1 MVLSMEGG
9 TAAAAAAV
17 LLALCISCLLLFFR
31 RTGPGGA
38 GRLPPGPRPLPIV
51 GNLFH
56 LNAKNMVK
64 SLLALS
70 KRYGSVYTIYLC
82 SQPVVVLCGYQAMKE
97 ALVDQGEEFSGRGDM
112 PILFSFT
119 QGNGIV
125 LSQGEK
131 WKALRHFALQ
141 KLRNFGM
148 GKRSIEERIQEE
160 AQCLV
165 EELAKTKAPLDP
177 SNLINLAISNVICSI
192 VFGDRFHYEDEEILT
207 LVGLLRENFE
217 IMSSPY
223 VQMYNIFPRIMDY
236 LPGSHNNMFSN
247 LEKLR
252 LFILEL
258 VKKHQ
263 ATLDPNCPRDFVDS
277 FLLKMQQEKGN
288 ACSYFHMDSL
298 VMSTHN
304 LFFAGTETVSTTLRY
319 GILVLMKYPEIA
331 AKVQDEIGRV
341 IGSHRSP
348 TMADRGQM
356 PYTDAVIHEIQRF
369 IDVAPLGAP
378 HAVIRDTNFRGYL
391 LPKGTNIITFL
402 YSVHKDP
409 TQFKNPEMFDPTNF
423 LDEKGEFRR
432 RDGFMPFSAGKRVCL
447 GESLARV
454 EMFLFFTTLL
464 QRFAFQPTCP
474 PEQLDLSPI
483 ATGIGNIP
491 PLYKFYAI
499 PR

>member
-1 MVLSMEGG
+1 MDLLSVSVLLLLC
-9 TAAAAAAV
+9 V
-17 LLALCISCLLLFFR
+17 CCILLALTWGRKEGRGL
-31 RTGPGGA
+31 
-38 GRLPPGPRPLPIV
+38 RLPPGPTPLPIL
-51 GNLFH
+51 GNFFQLDR
-56 LNAKNMVK
+56 KDIVK
-64 SLLALS
+64 SLVKMS
-70 KRYGSVYTIYLC
+70 EVYGPVFTVYLGLRR
-82 SQPVVVLCGYQAMKE
+82 VVVLCSYKVVKE
-97 ALVDQGEEFSGRGDM
+97 ALVDQAEEFSGRGQI
-112 PILFSFT
+112 PSFSKEFNEH
-119 QGNGIV
+119 GVVFAHGDRWRLLRRFS
-125 LSQGEK
+125 LST
-131 WKALRHFALQ
+131 
-141 KLRNFGM
+141 LRNFGM

-160 AQCLV
+160 ARCLV
-165 EELAKTKAPLDP
+165 EELHGTEGKPFDP
-177 SNLINLAISNVICSI
+177 TFIVSRAVSNIICSI
-192 VFGDRFHYEDEEILT
+192 VFGNRFEYNDKKF
-207 LVGLLRENFE
+207 LRLNKLITERVRVT
-217 IMSSPY
+217 STP
-223 VQMYNIFPRIMDY
+223 QAALYNIFPEIMEKIPGTHHAGSRCSQAIISFIRERI
-236 LPGSHNNMFSN
+236 
-247 LEKLR
+247 
-252 LFILEL
+252 
-258 VKKHQ
+258 
-263 ATLDPNCPRDFVDS
+263 
-277 FLLKMQQEKGN
+277 KMQQASLDPSAPQNYIDCFLVKMEEEKGN

-319 GILVLMKYPEIA
+319 GILVLMKYHEIA

-464 QRFAFQPTCP
+464 QRFTFQPTCP